1 MMDNKKFKQL
11 FNDVARLYDFEQ
23 AYGAWFLE
31 SPECIVVLELQ
42 KSYFGNYYELNI
54 KSFVQGAFDNHYVKS
69 KDLAKKYMGNCFG
82 RQPSEYN
89 DIFDLEEDMEDE
101 YRKERLEYFFKNF
114 LAPLLPKLLS
124 LSDLSKLPEYGDI
137 FIPSAVKNEILRLS
151 KK

>member
-1 MMDNKKFKQL
+1 MDNKKFKQL

-23 AYGAWFLE
+23 AYGAWVLE

-54 KSFVQGAFDNHYVKS
+54 KSFVQGAFGNHYVKS

-101 YRKERLEYFFKNF
+101 CRKERLEYFFKNF

>member
-1 MMDNKKFKQL
+1 MDNKKFKQL

-54 KSFVQGAFDNHYVKS
+54 KSFVQGAFGNHYVKS

-82 RQPSEYN
+82 RQPSELILKKIWN
-89 DIFDLEEDMEDE
+89 TSIVKKDWNI
-101 YRKERLEYFFKNF
+101 
-114 LAPLLPKLLS
+114 S
-124 LSDLSKLPEYGDI
+124 LKIS
-137 FIPSAVKNEILRLS
+137 
-151 KK
+151 

>member
-1 MMDNKKFKQL
+1 MDNKKFKQL

-23 AYGAWFLE
+23 AYGAWFLV

-54 KSFVQGAFDNHYVKS
+54 KSFVQGAFGNHYVKS

-101 YRKERLEYFFKNF
+101 CRKERLEYFFKNF

>member
-1 MMDNKKFKQL
+1 MDNKKFKQL

-31 SPECIVVLELQ
+31 RPECIVVLELQ

-54 KSFVQGAFDNHYVKS
+54 KSFVQGAFGNHYVKS

>member
-1 MMDNKKFKQL
+1 MDNKKFKQL

-31 SPECIVVLELQ
+31 SIVVLELQ

-54 KSFVQGAFDNHYVKS
+54 KSFVQGAFGNHYVKS

>member
-1 MMDNKKFKQL
+1 MDNKKFKQL

-54 KSFVQGAFDNHYVKS
+54 KSFVQGAFGNHYVKS

-101 YRKERLEYFFKNF
+101 CRKERLEYFFKNF

-137 FIPSAVKNEILRLS
+137 FIPSALKNEILRLS

>member
-1 MMDNKKFKQL
+1 MDNKKFKQL

-54 KSFVQGAFDNHYVKS
+54 KSFVQGAFGNHYVKS
-69 KDLAKKYMGNCFG
+69 KDLAKKYMGNFFG

-101 YRKERLEYFFKNF
+101 CRKERLEYFFKNF

>member
-23 AYGAWFLE
+23 AYGALFLE

-54 KSFVQGAFDNHYVKS
+54 KSFVQGAFGNHYVKS

-101 YRKERLEYFFKNF
+101 CRKERLEYFFKNF

-137 FIPSAVKNEILRLS
+137 IIPSAVKNEILRLS

>member
-54 KSFVQGAFDNHYVKS
+54 KSFVQGAFGNHYVKS

-101 YRKERLEYFFKNF
+101 CRKERLEYFFKNF

-124 LSDLSKLPEYGDI
+124 LPDLSKLPEYGDI

>member
-54 KSFVQGAFDNHYVKS
+54 KSFVQGAFGNHYVKS

-101 YRKERLEYFFKNF
+101 
-114 LAPLLPKLLS
+114 
-124 LSDLSKLPEYGDI
+124 
-137 FIPSAVKNEILRLS
+137 
-151 KK
+151 

>member
-1 MMDNKKFKQL
+1 MDNKKFKQL

-54 KSFVQGAFDNHYVKS
+54 KSFVQGAFGNHYVKS
-69 KDLAKKYMGNCFG
+69 KDLAKKYLGNCFG
-82 RQPSEYN
+82 RQPSEDN

-101 YRKERLEYFFKNF
+101 CRKERLEYFFKNF

>member
-1 MMDNKKFKQL
+1 M
-11 FNDVARLYDFEQ
+11 ARLYDFEQ

-54 KSFVQGAFDNHYVKS
+54 KSFVQGAFGNHYVKS

>member
-31 SPECIVVLELQ
+31 SPECIV
-42 KSYFGNYYELNI
+42 
-54 KSFVQGAFDNHYVKS
+54 
-69 KDLAKKYMGNCFG
+69 DLAKKYRGNCFG

>member
-1 MMDNKKFKQL
+1 MDNKKFKQL

-31 SPECIVVLELQ
+31 SPERIVVLELQ

-54 KSFVQGAFDNHYVKS
+54 KSFVQGAFGNHYVKS

-101 YRKERLEYFFKNF
+101 CRKERLEYFFKNF

>member
-1 MMDNKKFKQL
+1 MDNKKFKQL

-54 KSFVQGAFDNHYVKS
+54 KSFVQGAFGNHYVKN

-101 YRKERLEYFFKNF
+101 CRKERLEYFFKNF

>member
-1 MMDNKKFKQL
+1 
-11 FNDVARLYDFEQ
+11 
-23 AYGAWFLE
+23 
-31 SPECIVVLELQ
+31 
-42 KSYFGNYYELNI
+42 
-54 KSFVQGAFDNHYVKS
+54 
-69 KDLAKKYMGNCFG
+69 MGNCFG

-124 LSDLSKLPEYGDI
+124 LSGLLELPQYGDVD
-137 FIPSAVKNEILRLS
+137 IPSNVKDEILRLS

>member
-54 KSFVQGAFDNHYVKS
+54 KSFGQGAFGNHYVKS

-101 YRKERLEYFFKNF
+101 CRKERLEYFFKNF

>member
-1 MMDNKKFKQL
+1 MDNKKFKQL

-54 KSFVQGAFDNHYVKS
+54 KSFVQGAFGNHYVKS
-69 KDLAKKYMGNCFG
+69 KDLAKKYMGNCLG

-101 YRKERLEYFFKNF
+101 CRKERLEYFFKNF

>member
-1 MMDNKKFKQL
+1 MNIRIMAIAPKIPSSSQIMEKIISF
-11 FNDVARLYDFEQ
+11 
-23 AYGAWFLE
+23 W
-31 SPECIVVLELQ
+31 VVLELQ

-54 KSFVQGAFDNHYVKS
+54 KSFVQGAFGNHYVKS
-69 KDLAKKYMGNCFG
+69 KDLAKGDMGDCFG

-124 LSDLSKLPEYGDI
+124 LSGLLELPQYGDVD
-137 FIPSAVKNEILRLS
+137 IPSNVKDEILRLS

>member
-54 KSFVQGAFDNHYVKS
+54 KSFVQGAFGNHYVKS
-69 KDLAKKYMGNCFG
+69 KDLAKG
-82 RQPSEYN
+82 

-124 LSDLSKLPEYGDI
+124 LSGLLELPQYGDVD
-137 FIPSAVKNEILRLS
+137 IPSNVKDEILRLS

>member
-54 KSFVQGAFDNHYVKS
+54 KSFVQGAFGNHY
-69 KDLAKKYMGNCFG
+69 G

-124 LSDLSKLPEYGDI
+124 LSGLLELPQYGDVD
-137 FIPSAVKNEILRLS
+137 IPSNVKDEILRLS

>member
-1 MMDNKKFKQL
+1 MIDNKKFKQL
-11 FNDVARLYDFEQ
+11 FNDVTRLYDFEQ

-54 KSFVQGAFDNHYVKS
+54 KSFVQGAFGNHYVKS